1 MMKRVLWVLC
11 LAFGVQCAFA
21 QDLPFQKGVN
31 LTNWFQVNGPREIQ
45 FTKFTKRDFEHIK
58 SLGCDVIRLPINLHF
73 MTDGAPGYTLDP
85 LFLSFLDQ
93 AIDWAEE
100 LEIHLILDNHTFDVD
115 ENTDPLIGDVL
126 EKVWGQMAG
135 HLKDRSEY
143 VYYEVLNEPH
153 GIGNE
158 LWANIQQGVI
168 DAIRAVDTT
177 HYIVV
182 GGADWNSYGTLESLA
197 SYSDNKLIYT
207 FHFYFPFLFTH
218 QGATWVSPSL
228 LPMAEVPFPYDADQM
243 PALDASFLGTWIQ
256 SSYLS
261 YPIDGSIDRIKE
273 ELDIA
278 LRFREEYNVPLYCG
292 ELGVYIPNSDSED
305 RNAWYKAVKDYLE
318 ENNVA
323 WTMWDY
329 QGGFGLFEEGTSELF
344 EYDLDTSLLSSLD
357 FVVPEQQEFSLL
369 PDTLG
374 FPIYRDFI
382 EQDINESSWNEGALD
397 YYSEEQPNNG
407 TYCIAWA
414 GANQYNHIGF
424 DLKPDKDLSIL
435 LTEEYALDFLVRGD
449 LPGTRFDIRFMDT
462 DTDDPEDHPWRMGIT
477 MGEPEMTWDGRWR
490 KFHIPLQNFT
500 ERGAWEGEWFE
511 PQGKFDWQAVDRM
524 EIVLEY
530 GPLGAGEVWFDQIQ
544 ISNLDTLQV
553 NDSSVVGDLPTSI
566 DQNLQ
571 KLIHIF
577 PNPTRDHLTLKS
589 SSGAPLF
596 VQLSDQLGRV
606 ILSRQFSTTTQ
617 LDLSSLTSGM
627 YYLSA
632 THGSQ
637 IPQSIKILKQ

>member
-1 MMKRVLWVLC
+1 MKRVLWILC
-11 LAFGVQCAFA
+11 LAFGVQYVFA

-73 MTDGAPGYTLDP
+73 MTDGAPAYTLDP

-126 EKVWGQMAG
+126 EKVWGQMAE
-135 HLKDRSEY
+135 HLVDRSEY

-182 GGADWNSYGTLESLA
+182 GGADWNSYGTLESLSA
-197 SYSDNKLIYT
+197 YSDNKLIYT

-228 LPMAEVPFPYDADQM
+228 LPMAGVPFPYDADRM

-256 SSYLS
+256 GSYLS
-261 YPIDGSIDRIKE
+261 YPLEGSVNRIKE

-278 LRFREEYNVPLYCG
+278 LRFRDTYNVPVYCG

-305 RNAWYKAVKDYLE
+305 RNAWYEAVKDYLE
-318 ENNVA
+318 ENDVA

-329 QGGFGLFEEGTSELF
+329 EGGFGLFEEGGSDQF
-344 EYDLDTSLLSSLD
+344 DFDLDTSLLASLG
-357 FVVPEQQEFSLL
+357 FSIPEQREFTLE
-369 PDTLG
+369 PDTAG
-374 FPIYRDFI
+374 FPIYGDFI
-382 EQDINESSWNEGALD
+382 EQDINESSWNEGTLD
-397 YYSEEQPNNG
+397 YYSNEQPNDG
-407 TYCIAWA
+407 AYCIAWS

-424 DLKPDKDLSIL
+424 DLKPNKDLSL
-435 LTEEYALDFLVRGD
+435 LLSEEYALDFLVRGD

-477 MGEPEMTWDGRWR
+477 VGEPEMTWDGRWT

-511 PQGKFDWQAVDRM
+511 PEGKFDWQAVDRM

-577 PNPTRDHLTLKS
+577 PNPTKDNLILRST
-589 SSGAPLF
+589 SGVPIS
-596 VQLSDQLGRV
+596 VQLSDPLGRV
-606 ILSRQFSTTTQ
+606 ILSQKFSNTTQ
-617 LDLSSLTSGM
+617 LDLSFLTAGM

-632 THGSQ
+632 TRGDQ
-637 IPQSIKILKQ
+637 VQYPVRILKQ